1 MDAVRQW
8 IHAGIDAIERARSG
22 LSTAVDG
29 LVEDG
34 TISREQ
40 AEAVLEAWKNS
51 TSSSGASRSSQNSSQ
66 SEESSSAKSISDDL
80 LQRIQKVAPVSRE
93 DLDQLIA
100 RVAKLERRIGSE

>member
-1 MDAVRQW
+1 LDVVRQF

-22 LSTAVDG
+22 LSSAVDG
-29 LVEDG
+29 LVEKG

-40 AEAVLEAWKNS
+40 AEAVLAAWKNN
-51 TSSSGASRSSQNSSQ
+51 TSSGAASSPQESSKA
-66 SEESSSAKSISDDL
+66 EESSSAKSISDDL

-93 DLDQLIA
+93 DFDQLIA

>member
-22 LSTAVDG
+22 LSAAVDG

-51 TSSSGASRSSQNSSQ
+51 TSSGASRASQNSSQ

-93 DLDQLIA
+93 DFDQLLA